1 MNNIQYGIQIP
12 RNHQEAMDLDRRN
25 GNQKW
30 LKAEQLELQH
40 IFDYDTFIEKGKG
53 HKMPMEYTKINVHFV
68 YAVKHDGDIKH
79 GLLLGVI

>member
-30 LKAEQLELQH
+30 LKAE
-40 IFDYDTFIEKGKG
+40 
-53 HKMPMEYTKINVHFV
+53 KIRTPTHF
-68 YAVKHDGDIKH
+68 
-79 GLLLGVI
+79 